1 MPQWAN
7 RAIADA
13 ESSLQPARP
22 VNGQRLDQILA
33 ELKARPRPAP
43 APPREEAPRNVTPL
57 HPPLMAELHSLQSR
71 IDHLA
76 EKMDSERLAT
86 AIIDLSDKVAALN
99 AERSLGEAEMRLL
112 RSIRRSL
119 DDLIYHMTASAEPV
133 AEGPSSASEPQP
145 EPVPEPPVFG
155 RRTVTPI
162 QTRPIHDNAVWPQPQ
177 APHTRRASTTRRIW
191 PASQFISRRPLASV
205 AAAFALAIMVAA
217 GVTQWVPFLP
227 ESTGSIR
234 ATRPTAIVP
243 ELPAPIAAPVAA
255 PNRYEPA
262 PTAPVPAYAVSPQ
275 PQPMVTPSAPTPV
288 AAVSRSPEEIGGM
301 AAYQAGI
308 RLADGPARDYRGAIT
323 QFEKAGDMPAA
334 QFRLALLYER
344 GQGTAKNLQQARALY
359 QKAAEKG
366 HVRAMHNL
374 GVLYADG
381 VDGKPDYASAAEW
394 FRRAAEYGLRDSE
407 YNLATLTA
415 RGLGVPKNVPAA
427 YTWFALAAA
436 QGDADAARQRD
447 EIGKTLDAG
456 ALKAARAA
464 AESFRPKPIDP
475 TINQSAALP

>member
-13 ESSLQPARP
+13 ESSVQAARP

-33 ELKARPRPAP
+33 ELKARPRSTT
-43 APPREEAPRNVTPL
+43 PPTTRETPRNVTPL
-57 HPPLMAELHSLQSR
+57 HPPLMAELHSLQTR

-76 EKMDSERLAT
+76 EKMDAERLAA
-86 AIIDLSDKVAALN
+86 AITDLSDKVAALN

-119 DDLIYHMTASAEPV
+119 DDLIYHMTTATPEETVEPTLPPPAEPQME
-133 AEGPSSASEPQP
+133 AQP
-145 EPVPEPPVFG
+145 KVFG
-155 RRTVTPI
+155 RRMVPPAR
-162 QTRPIHDNAVWPQPQ
+162 QRPLHDDAIWPQPQ
-177 APHTRRASTTRRIW
+177 SPAPRRVGDARRGW
-191 PASQFISRRPLASV
+191 HVSQLIARRPFMSV
-205 AAAFALAIMVAA
+205 AAAFAAAIMVAA
-217 GVTQWVPFLP
+217 GVTQWMPFQP
-227 ESTGSIR
+227 DNTGSIR
-234 ATRPTAIVP
+234 TATMRPVNQDAASP
-243 ELPAPIAAPVAA
+243 PPAAHRLEPLPMSAAPAPSPTPTPPAPVAMSPSNA
-255 PNRYEPA
+255 PQ
-262 PTAPVPAYAVSPQ
+262 T
-275 PQPMVTPSAPTPV
+275 M
-288 AAVSRSPEEIGGM
+288 AAVSRSPEDMGGVT
-301 AAYQAGI
+301 AYLAGV

-344 GQGTAKNLQQARALY
+344 GQGTGKNLAMARALY

-381 VDGKPDYASAAEW
+381 IDGKPDYASAAEW
-394 FRRAAEYGLRDSE
+394 FRRAADYGLRDSQ

-415 RGLGVPKNVPAA
+415 RGLGVPKNLPAA
-427 YTWFALAAA
+427 YMWYALAAA

-447 EIGKTLDAG
+447 EISKALDAT
-456 ALKAARAA
+456 ALKASRAA
-464 AESFRPKPIDP
+464 ADSFRPKSIDP
-475 TINQSAALP
+475 TVNQAAATP

>member
-13 ESSLQPARP
+13 ESSVQAARP

-33 ELKARPRPAP
+33 ELKARPRSTT
-43 APPREEAPRNVTPL
+43 PPTARETPRNVTPL
-57 HPPLMAELHSLQSR
+57 HPPLMAELHSLQTR

-76 EKMDSERLAT
+76 EKMDAERLAA
-86 AIIDLSDKVAALN
+86 AITDLSDKVAALN

-119 DDLIYHMTASAEPV
+119 DDLIYHMTTATPEETVEPTLPPPAEPQM
-133 AEGPSSASEPQP
+133 EPQP
-145 EPVPEPPVFG
+145 KVFG
-155 RRTVTPI
+155 RRMVPPAR
-162 QTRPIHDNAVWPQPQ
+162 QRPLHDDAIWPQPQ
-177 APHTRRASTTRRIW
+177 SPAPRRVGDAHRGW
-191 PASQFISRRPLASV
+191 HVSQLIARRPFMSV
-205 AAAFALAIMVAA
+205 AAAFAAAIMVAA
-217 GVTQWVPFLP
+217 GVTQWMPFQP
-227 ESTGSIR
+227 DNTGSIR
-234 ATRPTAIVP
+234 TATTRPVNQDAASP
-243 ELPAPIAAPVAA
+243 PPAAHRLEPLPMSAAPAPSSTPTPPAPVAMSPSNA
-255 PNRYEPA
+255 PQ
-262 PTAPVPAYAVSPQ
+262 T
-275 PQPMVTPSAPTPV
+275 M
-288 AAVSRSPEEIGGM
+288 AAVSRSPEDMGGVT
-301 AAYQAGI
+301 AYQAGV

-344 GQGTAKNLQQARALY
+344 GQGTGKNLAMARALY

-381 VDGKPDYASAAEW
+381 IDGKPDYASAAEW
-394 FRRAAEYGLRDSE
+394 FRRAADYGLRDSQ

-415 RGLGVPKNVPAA
+415 RGLGVPKNLPAA
-427 YTWFALAAA
+427 YMWYALAAA

-447 EIGKTLDAG
+447 EISKALDAA
-456 ALKAARAA
+456 ALKASRAA
-464 AESFRPKPIDP
+464 ADSFRPKPIDP
-475 TINQSAALP
+475 TVNQAAATP